1 LVVVGDFVLGALVD
15 DRIGQVLD
23 AQTGL
28 TGRRHRR
35 DRVLLPWVDHI
46 LDRRAGVEVVEVHD
60 FSITVGVA
68 APTGRGHTAD
78 AVRDIEVDGHLVEAG
93 NILVVGI
100 YALHR
105 DPELWNHPL
114 VFDSDRFSPQ
124 NSDGRDRWQY
134 LPFGA
139 GPRSCIG
146 DHFAMLEATLALATI
161 VQRAEIRSTEA
172 DFPMIVVSTVGPS
185 ISRLLDITV
194 ISEISCCTMSSNKL
208 VLNPSARVAL

>member
-1 LVVVGDFVLGALVD
+1 V
-15 DRIGQVLD
+15 
-23 AQTGL
+23 T
-28 TGRRHRR
+28 
-35 DRVLLPWVDHI
+35 
-46 LDRRAGVEVVEVHD
+46 
-60 FSITVGVA
+60 S
-68 APTGRGHTAD
+68 GRGHTAD

-146 DHFAMLEATLALATI
+146 DHFAISKQPSRSQLSFSVPKFAP
-161 VQRAEIRSTEA
+161 QR
-172 DFPMIVVSTVGPS
+172 P
-185 ISRLLDITV
+185 ISR
-194 ISEISCCTMSSNKL
+194 
-208 VLNPSARVAL
+208 

>member
-1 LVVVGDFVLGALVD
+1 MKHGPGAT
-15 DRIGQVLD
+15 RG
-23 AQTGL
+23 
-28 TGRRHRR
+28 
-35 DRVLLPWVDHI
+35 
-46 LDRRAGVEVVEVHD
+46 AG
-60 FSITVGVA
+60 A

-105 DPELWNHPL
+105 DPALWNHPL

-194 ISEISCCTMSSNKL
+194 ISEISCCTMGSNVL
-208 VLNPSARVAL
+208 VLNRSARVAL

>member
-1 LVVVGDFVLGALVD
+1 MVGDFVLGALVD

-35 DRVLLPWVDHI
+35 DRVLLRWVDHI

-139 GPRSCIG
+139 GHARASATTSPCSKQPSRSQLSFSVPK
-146 DHFAMLEATLALATI
+146 FAP
-161 VQRAEIRSTEA
+161 QR
-172 DFPMIVVSTVGPS
+172 P
-185 ISRLLDITV
+185 ISR
-194 ISEISCCTMSSNKL
+194 
-208 VLNPSARVAL
+208 